1 MIVSVDKVFWSKKH
15 GGRVLAK
22 ITTTVARKAAPRL
35 KLLSDYHVNVSK
47 NIIRKR
53 MAFIERSGIKRRAT
67 EQHLVGIGMLKA
79 YPSAVFI
86 DFMTNL
92 IKTEIREKKLRP
104 TVASQHQSQQIRT

>member
-22 ITTTVARKAAPRL
+22 ITTTPIRKAAPRL

-53 MAFIERSGIKRRAT
+53 MSYVERCGIKRRAT
-67 EQHLVGIGMLKA
+67 KQHLVGIGMLKV

-92 IKTEIREKKLRP
+92 IKTEMKEKHLRP
-104 TVASQHQSQQIRT
+104 NVVPQHQSQQIRT